1 MKKIPYLL
9 LYVTLFHLLAG
20 CIHEHP
26 DGEGTDPTLL
36 TVEVGLTISLAWED
50 YLDKAKATVRSDG
63 NYTRRFIVEVW
74 REGKAVQRQVAVPEE
89 FAEGQ
94 AEFRLP
100 GTLTLHAL
108 EYSVAVWSDYVE
120 AGSDADLYYNTD
132 DLHGITFREP
142 YAGNTDYRDCHY
154 AVTPLDLRPY
164 RNQWN
169 ARVHLD
175 ADMVRPLAKYRI
187 VATDVE
193 PYRELQAAGDY
204 PQVEELTATVL
215 YEGFLPSSFNV
226 AAGSP
231 NDATTGISYAG
242 SLPALPDDAEHV
254 QLAGD
259 LIWVNGGDTF
269 VTVTVQIAD
278 SRGNV
283 VSSIPGVRIDYR
295 RGCLTTVSG
304 RFLTAG
310 ITSGSIHIDTDW
322 KDDIIIEF

>member
-26 DGEGTDPTLL
+26 DDEGTDPTMLS
-36 TVEVGLTISLAWED
+36 VEVNLTLNLEWED
-50 YLDKAKATVRSDG
+50 YQSRSKAIRST
-63 NYTRRFIVEVW
+63 NSYTRRFIVEVW
-74 REGKAVQRQVAVPEE
+74 REGQIVQRHEVVPED

-94 AEFRLP
+94 TEFLLP
-100 GTLTLHAL
+100 ETLTLHAQ
-108 EYSVAVWSDYVE
+108 EYSIAVWSDYVE
-120 AGSDADLYYNTD
+120 AGSGTDLYYNTN
-132 DLHGITFREP
+132 DLRGITIQEP
-142 YAGNTDYRDCHY
+142 YIGNTGYRDCHY
-154 AVTPLDLRPY
+154 ATAPLDLRPY

-169 ARVHLD
+169 ARIQQGV
-175 ADMVRPLAKYRI
+175 DMVRPLAKYRI

-193 PYRELQAAGDY
+193 TYHELQAAGDY
-204 PQVEELTATVL
+204 PPVEELTATVL

-242 SLPALPDDAEHV
+242 SLPALPDDTGHV
-254 QLAGD
+254 QLADD

-269 VTVTVQIAD
+269 VTVTVLITD
-278 SRGNV
+278 SQGNV
-283 VSSIPGVRIDYR
+283 VSRVPGVRIDYR

-322 KDDIIIEF
+322 TDDIIIEF